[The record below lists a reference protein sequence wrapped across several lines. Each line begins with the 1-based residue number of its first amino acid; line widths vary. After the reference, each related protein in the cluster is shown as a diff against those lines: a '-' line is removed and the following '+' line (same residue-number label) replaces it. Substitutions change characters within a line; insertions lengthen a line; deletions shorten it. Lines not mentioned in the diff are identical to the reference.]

1 MCLHIFQPLI
11 LFATLHFF
19 YGFGIFAKANML
31 KIFHF
36 NRATVLALII
46 KASLGSYIR
55 ANCKVGI
62 NPGIPKRSLTLIS
75 CLSHQDGLG
84 SEAIIQ

>member
-1 MCLHIFQPLI
+1 MPMM
-11 LFATLHFF
+11 
-19 YGFGIFAKANML
+19 KALSKQHCGLRCN
-31 KIFHF
+31 
-36 NRATVLALII
+36 AYYVLALII
-46 KASLGSYIR
+46 EASLGSYIR